1 MKRKI
6 CALAL
11 AFAMLIS
18 LSSVS
23 ALAAA
28 VPFKDTAGHWAE
40 EAISSVV
47 EKKLFQGTSGDTFS
61 PNAGMDRGM
70 FVTVLGRFAQ
80 GMGYTVSGTSAFTDV
95 QENDYFAPYVAWA
108 SANGIVQGVGGG
120 EFAPKA
126 PVTREQMCALFLRFL
141 GYVGYTVPQGE
152 ELAFADNSK
161 ISGYAV
167 EPVKTAVT
175 LGLIQGAR
183 TSEGMVFRPSA
194 SATRAEVATVFL
206 RLDGLEGIHDLK
218 PADPV
223 KPDTPSNPDNPS
235 GGGGGGT
242 VTPVTPV
249 TPAPTA
255 EEKDKEK
262 EIAGYLTTMVR
273 YFNDLTN
280 DEGSYYYT
288 ADPEVRACSKMLM
301 DCINQAL
308 KARDK
313 GAFLSREYVRTTYK
327 DTIAKVRSS
336 YKSMSEEQKTQ
347 FKNIVIRLED
357 STSHIRAVMDYFGVS
372 LS

>member
-1 MKRKI
+1 MKQKI

-11 AFAMLIS
+11 AAAIVLS
-18 LSSVS
+18 LFITP
-23 ALAAA
+23 ALAST
-28 VPFKDTAGHWAE
+28 VSFKDTVGHWAE
-40 EAISSVV
+40 EAIGAVV
-47 EKKLFQGTSGDTFS
+47 EKKLFQGTSADTFS
-61 PNAGMDRGM
+61 PNDGMNRGM

-80 GMGYTVSGTSAFTDV
+80 GMGYQVTGIPDFSDVAVTD
-95 QENDYFAPYVAWA
+95 YYAPYVAWA
-108 SANGIVQGVGGG
+108 SARGIVQGVGDTK
-120 EFAPKA
+120 FAPKTL
-126 PVTREQMCALFLRFL
+126 VTREQMCALFLRFL
-141 GYVGYTVPQGE
+141 NYVGYDLPKGE
-152 ELAFADNSK
+152 ALSFSDGNK
-161 ISGYAV
+161 ISGYAR
-167 EPVKTAVT
+167 EAVQVAVA
-175 LGLIQGAR
+175 LGLIQGSNTA
-183 TSEGMVFRPSA
+183 EGTVFRPAS

-206 RLDGLEGIHDLK
+206 RLDGLVGIHDLK
-218 PADPV
+218 PVDSTTPV
-223 KPDTPSNPDNPS
+223 TPSNPDNP
-235 GGGGGGT
+235 GGGGA
-242 VTPVTPV
+242 VTPV